1 MSDIKRGDVVTL
13 KSGGPCMTVET
24 VSDAEVKCRWFG
36 EDGSI
41 DSAVRSAEFHPD
53 MLRTMTEGLVGNE
66 RSLKSKEESKPESHG
81 PAKPNGR

>member
-24 VSDAEVKCRWFG
+24 FSDAEVRCRWFG
-36 EDGSI
+36 EDGAI

-53 MLRTMTEGLVGNE
+53 MLMSAGEGPVG
-66 RSLKSKEESKPESHG
+66 KPKDELPRAESHG
-81 PAKPNGR
+81 SAKPHGK

>member
-13 KSGGPCMTVET
+13 KSGGPCMTVEA

-53 MLRTMTEGLVGNE
+53 MLAVSTVMTN
-66 RSLKSKEESKPESHG
+66 
-81 PAKPNGR
+81 AKPKDFQNDEPKKPVGK